1 MKKWLA
7 IAVVTLV
14 LSSFFI
20 SLAVEEKKGKVSPMK
35 EVTIDQKLNKI
46 MKQNESIIRQLK
58 HIEGDLEFMRKE
70 LRIIKAR
77 A

>member
-46 MKQNESIIRQLK
+46 MKQNESILK
-58 HIEGDLEFMRKE
+58 ELKRIEEDLTLMKKE